1 MQDSGLFS
9 FLLLMNRC
17 FLSEFAGPITLFFF
31 FFNTQITLQE
41 GGQTANEELQVTK
54 FGVGFKAL
62 SALQQENDLSREEF
76 KF

>member
-1 MQDSGLFS
+1 MFS
-9 FLLLMNRC
+9 FWIRWPYH
-17 FLSEFAGPITLFFF
+17 PI